1 MFQLTPPIYVVCVAL
16 LWVLK
21 KREKKE
27 TIFLAKFSI
36 DNMSGPGKW
45 RLWQKLAPQER
56 CVLRRDKGSFENLGG
71 TSSNDVGIIFLPG
84 LNRFTVSESLVV

>member
-1 MFQLTPPIYVVCVAL
+1 MFQLTAPIYVVGMCSSFVGSE
-16 LWVLK
+16 K
-21 KREKKE
+21 TRKKE

-56 CVLRRDKGSFENLGG
+56 CVLRRDKGSFENLES
-71 TSSNDVGIIFLPG
+71 TYESFHLNQRTNKNILVFLP
-84 LNRFTVSESLVV
+84 

>member
-1 MFQLTPPIYVVCVAL
+1 M
-16 LWVLK
+16 WVSEK
-21 KREKKE
+21 TRKKE

-56 CVLRRDKGSFENLGG
+56 CVLRRDEGSFENMWG
-71 TSSNDVGIIFLPG
+71 TSG
-84 LNRFTVSESLVV
+84 LNRIKVTANIWVDK

>member
-1 MFQLTPPIYVVCVAL
+1 MLTKYSNVKKVYVSVHASHLRSTMCSSFVGSE
-16 LWVLK
+16 K
-21 KREKKE
+21 TRKKE

-56 CVLRRDKGSFENLGG
+56 CVLRRDEGSFENL
-71 TSSNDVGIIFLPG
+71 
-84 LNRFTVSESLVV
+84 EAQVVMWWA